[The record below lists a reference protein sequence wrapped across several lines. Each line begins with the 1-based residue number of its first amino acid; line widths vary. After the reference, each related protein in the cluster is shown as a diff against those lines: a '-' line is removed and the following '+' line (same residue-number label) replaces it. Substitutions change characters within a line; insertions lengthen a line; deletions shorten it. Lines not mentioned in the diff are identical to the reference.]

1 MIVENIRL
9 EKRIIEQQIKEIKH
23 QLYQIEE

>member
-1 MIVENIRL
+1 MNDDNIRL
-9 EKRIIEQQIKEIKH
+9 EKRIIEQQIKALKH

>member
-9 EKRIIEQQIKEIKH
+9 EIRIIEQQIKEIKH
-23 QLYQIEE
+23 QLYQIEG

>member
-1 MIVENIRL
+1 MNDDNIRL
-9 EKRIIEQQIKEIKH
+9 EKRIIEQQIKELKH